1 MDNDTNEQLAI
12 RAAAGDESAFAEL
25 VKRNLSL
32 VCSICLRYLRHQSDA
47 EDTTQD
53 VFAKVWNNLKKFD
66 AEKNFQAWIGQIAR
80 NASLDLLRKKKTIP
94 FSAFVAESGD
104 NFLADIFVST
114 EPQPAELAN
123 RSIMSRVLAAGVKT
137 LPARYQ
143 KVLLMYY
150 MDGLNFREIAEHLK
164 EPLHT
169 IKSRHR
175 RAIISLKKIIKE
187 N

>member
-1 MDNDTNEQLAI
+1 MDHDTNEQLAV
-12 RAAAGDESAFAEL
+12 RAANGDEPAFAEL

-32 VCSICLRYLRHQSDA
+32 VYGICLRYLRHQADA
-47 EDTTQD
+47 EDITQD
-53 VFAKVWNNLKKFD
+53 VFVKVWKNLQKFD
-66 AEKNFQAWIGQIAR
+66 AQKNFQAWAAQIAR
-80 NASLDLLRKKKTIP
+80 NACLDLLRKKKTIP
-94 FSAFVAESGD
+94 FSAFAADSGD
-104 NFLADIFVST
+104 NFLADVFASS

-150 MDGLNFREIAEHLK
+150 MDGLNFREIAEQLK